1 MNEKE
6 KDIQSQQ
13 PDPNQTTADTASG
26 SVETGH
32 GESDQGRQD
41 GQAPSTQSG
50 AKDIKTSGKKLADPQ
65 SQTAQDASEPEF
77 VEKVLSIKR
86 VTKVTKGGKK
96 LSFSALVVVGD
107 AKGTVGYGLDKAG
120 EVATAIKKSLNMAK
134 KNMIK
139 IHLKGT
145 TIPHEIIGI
154 NGGAHVLLK
163 PASEGTG
170 VIAAGPVRAVC
181 DGAGIHN
188 ILTKCLRSNNPIN
201 VVKATMNGLMRL
213 KRCQEE
219 SSGE

>member
-1 MNEKE
+1 MDEKE
-6 KDIQSQQ
+6 KDNQEQQ
-13 PDPNQTTADTASG
+13 PNLEQPVQDKTPENQPETRGEKKETKQDSGKPMRFQGGRASNKR
-26 SVETGH
+26 
-32 GESDQGRQD
+32 GRD
-41 GQAPSTQSG
+41 GQAPA
-50 AKDIKTSGKKLADPQ
+50 AKDD
-65 SQTAQDASEPEF
+65 TAPEF
-77 VEKVLSIKR
+77 IEKVLSIKR

-107 AKGTVGYGLDKAG
+107 AKGNVGYGLDKAG

-134 KNMIK
+134 KNMVK
-139 IHLKGT
+139 ISLKGT

-201 VVKATMNGLMRL
+201 VVKATMNGLTRL
-213 KRCQEE
+213 KPYQPE
-219 SSGE
+219 SKTE